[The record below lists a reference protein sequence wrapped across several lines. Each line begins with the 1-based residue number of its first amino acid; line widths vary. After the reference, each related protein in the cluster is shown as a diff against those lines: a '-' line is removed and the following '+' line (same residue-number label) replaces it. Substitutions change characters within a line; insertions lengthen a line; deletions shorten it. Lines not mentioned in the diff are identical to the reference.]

1 MDPVTLRSGT
11 SADASAMGA
20 LWDEATR
27 VRRAGLDLS
36 EPEALDAAQT
46 LALPETFSIIA
57 EAGGTLIG
65 MAIGLPARDDEGRGS
80 PIPGLCHISMVAV
93 SPDWW
98 GRGVGRRIITALL
111 DAIRERGYTE
121 AQLWTQQSNT
131 RARRLYDAFGFTPS
145 GREKLDNAGEPI
157 LHFHRRL

>member
-11 SADASAMGA
+11 PADAPAMGA
-20 LWDEATR
+20 LWDDAVR

-36 EPEALDAAQT
+36 EPEAIDAART
-46 LALPETFSIIA
+46 LAHPGTFSIIA
-57 EAGGTLIG
+57 EAGETLIG
-65 MAIGLPARDDEGRGS
+65 MAISLPARDDEGRGA

-93 SPDWW
+93 APAWW

-111 DAIRERGYTE
+111 VAIRERGYTD

-131 RARRLYDAFGFTPS
+131 RARQLYDAFGFTPS
-145 GREKLDNAGEPI
+145 GREKIDDAGEPI